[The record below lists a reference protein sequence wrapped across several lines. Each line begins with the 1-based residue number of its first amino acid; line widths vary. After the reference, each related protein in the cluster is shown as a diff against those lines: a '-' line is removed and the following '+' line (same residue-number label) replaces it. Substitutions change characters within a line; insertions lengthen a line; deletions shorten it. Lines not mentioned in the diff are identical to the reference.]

1 MKTIEIYEYAIS
13 GYYYADTEKM
23 HFREVVKAENNSVA
37 MDMVVGKIARE
48 VSLEGKAFRLDCI
61 HYDIW

>member
-1 MKTIEIYEYAIS
+1 MKTVEIYEYAIS
-13 GYYYADTEKM
+13 GYYYADGEEM
-23 HFREVVKAENNSVA
+23 HFWEIVKAEDNSVA
-37 MDMVVGKIARE
+37 MDMVVGRIARE